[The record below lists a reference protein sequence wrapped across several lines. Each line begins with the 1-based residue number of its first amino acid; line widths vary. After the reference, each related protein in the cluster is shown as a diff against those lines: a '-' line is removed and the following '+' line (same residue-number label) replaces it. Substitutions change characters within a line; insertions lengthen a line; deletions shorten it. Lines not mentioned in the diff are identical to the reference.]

1 MALLEGPPV
10 IAEELREGV
19 FVDPLPGGCHSAR
32 LYHGLAP
39 RSTRLCPSSA
49 PLSPSSLPIA
59 TGGEGILK
67 KRKFLYAPGRGA
79 LGTFGSTK
87 SSQNCVETMQGSS
100 GVPPCQVSRRSG
112 GVDALVRPL

>member
-67 KRKFLYAPGRGA
+67 KRKFLYAPGSAARRRLWAAGPRP
-79 LGTFGSTK
+79 GSHARD
-87 SSQNCVETMQGSS
+87 
-100 GVPPCQVSRRSG
+100 RRS
-112 GVDALVRPL
+112 

>member
-32 LYHGLAP
+32 LYHGLGP

-67 KRKFLYAPGRGA
+67 KRKFLYSPFA
-79 LGTFGSTK
+79 LSIANIVNFK
-87 SSQNCVETMQGSS
+87 LPVE
-100 GVPPCQVSRRSG
+100 RRPQPQPTQ
-112 GVDALVRPL
+112 D